1 MKLKIGIDIE
11 TLKFENK
18 TEWNEMKWNE
28 MILKIGIDIEI
39 APQVML
45 LRQTEVEK
53 TDWHQEQVSL
63 HYYYDC
69 TVLYY

>member
-18 TEWNEMKWNE
+18 TEWNE

-53 TDWHQEQVSL
+53 TD
-63 HYYYDC
+63 
-69 TVLYY
+69 